1 MNAILKNL
9 LTRKTPILGLFAA
22 CCLSLYADV
31 MDQLEL
37 GSEFGEEVRSI
48 REYDPTNSKYSGT
61 EDEHN
66 PFKPSI
72 KQRTCRFIFA
82 TT

>member
-22 CCLSLYADV
+22 CLSLHADV

-48 REYDPTNSKYSGT
+48 RE
-61 EDEHN
+61 
-66 PFKPSI
+66 
-72 KQRTCRFIFA
+72 
-82 TT
+82 